1 MKYLM
6 TEFLIVLR
14 YNAAIDACCLREDL
28 ETFVSGDETEVE
40 TYMFIIH
47 VCYSIHKESLL
58 HECHLD

>member
-6 TEFLIVLR
+6 TEFLNVLR

-40 TYMFIIH
+40 IFMYIIN
-47 VCYSIHKESLL
+47 VCYSLFNS
-58 HECHLD
+58 